1 MIVRRQK
8 ITRWIIVAS
17 CALIL
22 LFLLAHLLFRG
33 QVLSHARA
41 SEAYQRGNLQKA
53 GMIWNNLRD
62 HQDGDPIPESSLGK
76 ARYRGGNYS
85 ESEKNQAEAMK
96 QNNRLARYH
105 YDRGNALYRLNKLDD
120 ALKAYRSAMLL
131 DHNDQD
137 AKSNYELVLNRQ
149 GYQPPPPPP
158 KEKPAPGEDQKP
170 EEQPE
175 EPQPQTQ
182 AEKEQ
187 FRNQLDAL
195 DQQEARDRQ
204 AREQNNR
211 KGQADKWW

>member
-1 MIVRRQK
+1 MTARGLK
-8 ITRWIIVAS
+8 IMRAIIAAS

-22 LFLLAHLLFRG
+22 LFLLAQLVFRG
-33 QVLSHARA
+33 HVLSHARA
-41 SEAYQRGNLQKA
+41 SEAYQRGNRQKA
-53 GMIWNNLRD
+53 ERIWNKLRD
-62 HQDGDPIPESSLGK
+62 PQDGDPIPESSLGK
-76 ARYRGGNYS
+76 ARYRGGSYS
-85 ESEKNQAEAMK
+85 ESERNQAEALK
-96 QNNRLARYH
+96 QNARSSSYH

-131 DHNDQD
+131 DPHDQD
-137 AKSNYELVLNRQ
+137 AKSNYELVLNRL
-149 GYQPPPPPP
+149 GYKPPPPPP
-158 KEKPAPGEDQKP
+158 EKQPSPPKDQKP

-175 EPQPQTQ
+175 EPEPQTQ